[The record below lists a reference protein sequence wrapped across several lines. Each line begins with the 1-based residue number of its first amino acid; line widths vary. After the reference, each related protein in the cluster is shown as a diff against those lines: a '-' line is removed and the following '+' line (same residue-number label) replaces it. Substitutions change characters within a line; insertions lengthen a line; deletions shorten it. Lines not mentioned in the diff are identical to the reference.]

1 MIKVKEYKFVYLFD
15 GV

>member
-1 MIKVKEYKFVYLFD
+1 MLIVYLFD